1 MWPMHAQ
8 LARGTE
14 RAVSLLTSSVPV
26 RSDAEPAGLEHALES
41 GGMVWHV
48 AQGSI
53 VFSKGCVAQNFCII
67 LRIGKPAQ
75 LNGPKGI
82 WVVADEPDRPP
93 IAQLT
98 EVR

>member
-1 MWPMHAQ
+1 MEA
-8 LARGTE
+8 
-14 RAVSLLTSSVPV
+14 
-26 RSDAEPAGLEHALES
+26 AGLEHALES

-75 LNGPKGI
+75 SNGPKGI

-93 IAQLT
+93 IAQLA
-98 EVR
+98 EVSALTTGPFGIP